1 MKSNFAMIQH
11 HGWSLNEIESLM
23 PWERDIYI
31 ILLNE
36 FVEKENERL
45 EKEQGQINSA
55 RRR

>member
-1 MKSNFAMIQH
+1 MIQH